1 MTKKKIVWQTA
12 FLAFLII
19 ATVLIIMQHRSM
31 PYQHDEGMVFGTVYN
46 ITYQYDSDIKQ
57 DIEAELQKVDNS
69 LSPFNKTS
77 IISKVNRN
85 ENPKVDEMFTEV
97 FNLAAKVSS
106 ETGGA
111 FDITVAPLVNMWG
124 FGTKQFHRPDKESV
138 DSLMRFVGFHKVS
151 LRDGHVVKSD
161 PRIQLDCSAIAKGYG
176 CDVVA
181 RYLRSKGIKNF
192 MIEIGGEVVTSGQN
206 EKNLRGRLG

>member
-97 FNLAAKVSS
+97 FNLAAKVS
-106 ETGGA
+106 
-111 FDITVAPLVNMWG
+111 
-124 FGTKQFHRPDKESV
+124 
-138 DSLMRFVGFHKVS
+138 
-151 LRDGHVVKSD
+151 
-161 PRIQLDCSAIAKGYG
+161 
-176 CDVVA
+176 
-181 RYLRSKGIKNF
+181 
-192 MIEIGGEVVTSGQN
+192 
-206 EKNLRGRLG
+206 